1 MDKVCDT
8 LFIMEKDGS
17 VSGFVGKCSEYVDY
31 REEQERQKELAQKQE
46 REKAQKENQAAKTVV
61 HEQKKKR
68 TFREQKEF
76 EELEI
81 KIAEMEDRQK
91 ELEGL
96 MASTDYEAVQKAG
109 DEYKKIS
116 EELETAYSRW
126 EELAQ

>member
-1 MDKVCDT
+1 
-8 LFIMEKDGS
+8 
-17 VSGFVGKCSEYVDY
+17 
-31 REEQERQKELAQKQE
+31 
-46 REKAQKENQAAKTVV
+46 
-61 HEQKKKR
+61 
-68 TFREQKEF
+68 
-76 EELEI
+76 
-81 KIAEMEDRQK
+81 MEDRQK

>member
-1 MDKVCDT
+1 
-8 LFIMEKDGS
+8 MEKDGS